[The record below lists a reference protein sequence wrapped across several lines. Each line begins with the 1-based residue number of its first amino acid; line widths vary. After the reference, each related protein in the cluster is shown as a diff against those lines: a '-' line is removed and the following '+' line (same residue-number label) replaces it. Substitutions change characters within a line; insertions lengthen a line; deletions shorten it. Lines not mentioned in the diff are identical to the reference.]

1 MIGHLS
7 PTSRF
12 GTVIPLSV
20 IAFISGIKELS
31 EDRKRR
37 LQDNIANN
45 RVVKVFRGSSFQDC
59 LWKDVNVG
67 DIVKVEDMSHFPADL
82 VVISSSEP
90 DGLCYIETSN
100 LDGETNLKI
109 KQSLPE
115 TCNLLTPESIAK
127 FEAKLQTELPNNSL
141 YTFSATLNYNG
152 KYYPLGP
159 NQLLLRGAQLRNT
172 RWVYAVVVFTGHE
185 TKLMKNATPA
195 PIKKTKV
202 EHMVNSEI
210 IFLFFVLLFM
220 AITCASGQMIAEN
233 SSLFNHNIL
242 KSPKISPFEFVA
254 NILTFVILFNNFI
267 PLSMVVT
274 VEIVRIALAQLINM
288 DLDMYHDQSQMGAV
302 AKTSTLVEEL
312 GQVDFLFSDKT
323 GTLTQNVMTFKMA
336 SIGGVNYSE
345 SIPEGKE
352 GSKLVT
358 YKTFNDLKLD
368 SVERPGQQ
376 VLNEFL
382 TLLSVCHTVIPER
395 DEDNPSIVK
404 YQASSPDEAAL
415 VDGAKQLGYFFHTRK
430 PKFIYVSI
438 NGKDTEYELLN
449 INEFNSNRK
458 RMSMVIRCP
467 DGKIKLFIKGAD
479 TVMFERLAKNSLYK
493 AETEISLA
501 EYANEGLRTLVVAS
515 KEVSQV
521 EYDRWAEIYN
531 AAATSIEEREEKLEK
546 AADLIETNLNL
557 IGATAIEDKLQDEVP
572 DTIHTLLEAGV
583 RVWVL
588 TGDRQETAINIAYS
602 TKLINPRMNLL
613 ICNKETLQETKEFL
627 ESTLSQLH
635 LALRPSK
642 KVGKLQ
648 TFLRGNSGKYKFDK
662 SFGLDTVTLY

>member
-67 DIVKVEDMSHFPADL
+67 DIVKVEDISHFPADL

-172 RWVYAVVVFTGHE
+172 RWVYAIVVFTGHE

-233 SSLFNHNIL
+233 SSLFNHHIL
-242 KSPKISPFEFVA
+242 KSPKISPLEFVA

-274 VEIVRIALAQLINM
+274 VEIVRIALAQFINM

-352 GSKLVT
+352 GSKLV
-358 YKTFNDLKLD
+358 
-368 SVERPGQQ
+368 
-376 VLNEFL
+376 
-382 TLLSVCHTVIPER
+382 
-395 DEDNPSIVK
+395 
-404 YQASSPDEAAL
+404 
-415 VDGAKQLGYFFHTRK
+415 
-430 PKFIYVSI
+430 
-438 NGKDTEYELLN
+438 
-449 INEFNSNRK
+449 
-458 RMSMVIRCP
+458 
-467 DGKIKLFIKGAD
+467 
-479 TVMFERLAKNSLYK
+479 
-493 AETEISLA
+493 
-501 EYANEGLRTLVVAS
+501 
-515 KEVSQV
+515 
-521 EYDRWAEIYN
+521 
-531 AAATSIEEREEKLEK
+531 
-546 AADLIETNLNL
+546 
-557 IGATAIEDKLQDEVP
+557 
-572 DTIHTLLEAGV
+572 
-583 RVWVL
+583 
-588 TGDRQETAINIAYS
+588 
-602 TKLINPRMNLL
+602 
-613 ICNKETLQETKEFL
+613 
-627 ESTLSQLH
+627 
-635 LALRPSK
+635 
-642 KVGKLQ
+642 
-648 TFLRGNSGKYKFDK
+648 
-662 SFGLDTVTLY
+662 VT